1 MTLKTKNAVI
11 LGTGAYVPANA
22 VSNDDLAK
30 RIETS
35 HDWIVQRSGIHSR
48 YFAAENETTSDMA
61 VHAAKDAL
69 AAANIAPEDLG
80 GIIIATTTPDLTF
93 PSTAAIV
100 QAKLGIETQ
109 CFAFDVQAVCSG
121 FVYALATANG
131 FFKAGQ
137 TKPMLV
143 IGAEK
148 MSALLDWN
156 DRTTCVLFGDG
167 AGAVVL
173 GASDDVNAGIISTH
187 LHADGRHCDLLK
199 TTGGP
204 STNGERGF
212 LTMEG
217 REVFKFA
224 VEAMSG
230 VVKES
235 LEDNGLTSADID
247 WLVPHQAN
255 VRIIEA
261 TAKKLSMPMEQV
273 VLNLANHGNTSA
285 ASIPLALNEAVKDG
299 RIKRGQML
307 LLEAMGGG
315 FTWGAALIR
324 Y

>member
-1 MTLKTKNAVI
+1 MKNAII
-11 LGTGAYVPANA
+11 LGTGSYLPTNNVT
-22 VSNDDLAK
+22 NDDLAK
-30 RIETS
+30 TVDTS
-35 HDWIVQRSGIHSR
+35 DEWIVQRSGIRSR
-48 YFAAENETTSDMA
+48 HFAAEGEATSDMA
-61 VHAAKDAL
+61 LNAAHKAL
-69 AAANIAPEDLG
+69 EAANVDVSDLG
-80 GIIIATTTPDLTF
+80 GIIVATTTPDLTF

-100 QAKLGIETQ
+100 QSKLGIETQ
-109 CFAFDVQAVCSG
+109 CMAFDVQAVCSG
-121 FVYALATANG
+121 FVYAMATANG
-131 FFKAGQ
+131 FFKSGQ

-148 MSALLDWN
+148 MSSLLNWD

-173 GASDDVNAGIISTH
+173 GATDDTTTGVISTH

-199 TTGGP
+199 TSGGP
-204 STNGERGF
+204 STNGEKGV

-224 VEAMSG
+224 VDAMSG

-235 LEDNGLTSADID
+235 LADNNMTSADID

-255 VRIIEA
+255 IRIIEA
-261 TAKKLSMPMEQV
+261 TAKKLSMPIEQV
-273 VLNLANHGNTSA
+273 VLTLENHGNTSA
-285 ASIPLALNEAVKDG
+285 ASIPLALDIAIRDG
-299 RIKRGQML
+299 RIQRGQTL